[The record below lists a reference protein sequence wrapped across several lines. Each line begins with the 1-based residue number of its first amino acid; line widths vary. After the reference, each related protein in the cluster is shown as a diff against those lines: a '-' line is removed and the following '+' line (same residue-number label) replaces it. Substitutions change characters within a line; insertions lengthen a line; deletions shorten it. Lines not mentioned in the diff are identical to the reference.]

1 MGQASNGR
9 SHRSALQMR
18 CDRHE
23 IVDRER
29 LGSGAGVYFEGL
41 EVTLF
46 YCAFEVVAQRLAAL
60 GERLRDHI
68 SKGCAICDSRS
79 GQLS

>member
-1 MGQASNGR
+1 M
-9 SHRSALQMR
+9 SALQVY
-18 CDRHE
+18 CDCHE

-41 EVTLF
+41 EVTVF

-60 GERLRDHI
+60 GESL
-68 SKGCAICDSRS
+68 CDNFRE
-79 GQLS
+79 